1 MKYTELERLAHE
13 LCDNLPENKAEGWN
27 WWNIDGDARIH
38 WLNEA
43 HDQIVSKA
51 KAEALT
57 EAADHFGETA
67 WVDEL
72 EDVTTDVEGVQAFCG
87 YLRDRAQQLKEES

>member
-57 EAADHFGETA
+57 EAADDIVAQFGTKT
-67 WVDEL
+67 VMGYGDV
-72 EDVTTDVEGVQAFCG
+72 EDVEFPTW
-87 YLRDRAQQLKEES
+87 LRNRAQQLTEES